1 MRCSEIIKILESQ
14 SPEHLACDW
23 DNVGLLVGSR
33 EKEVERV
40 YVALDATD
48 DAIAEAA
55 TRKADMLLTHHPMIF
70 KGLKKVTDQDFI
82 ERRVIAL
89 IRHDIACY
97 AMHTNFDIAGMAELA
112 AERMGLTDT
121 CVLQKTGETEE
132 GPVGIGRVGSLPRSL
147 TLAECA
153 ARVKEAFAVDTVKV
167 FGFAEQISSGEM
179 GKEPG
184 FAEQTF
190 PQKEPITRVALCP
203 GSGKSVI
210 GDALRAGAQ
219 VLITGDIDHHEG
231 IDAAA
236 QGMAI
241 IDAGHYGMEKLFIP
255 YMKQYLDKRAP
266 ELSVITEPPRQ
277 PFVYL

>member
-1 MRCSEIIKILESQ
+1 MRCREIIEILESQ
-14 SPEHLACDW
+14 SPEYLACDW

-33 EKEVERV
+33 EKEVGRV

-48 DAIAEAA
+48 AAIAEAA
-55 TRKADMLLTHHPMIF
+55 EQNADMILTHHPMIF
-70 KGLKKVTDQDFI
+70 KGLKKVNEQDFI
-82 ERRVIAL
+82 GRRVIAL

-97 AMHTNFDIAGMAELA
+97 AMHTNFDVAGMAELA
-112 AERMGLTDT
+112 AERMKLTDT
-121 CVLQKTGETEE
+121 CVLQQTGETEE
-132 GPVGIGRVGSLPRSL
+132 GPVGIGRVGSLPRPL
-147 TLAECA
+147 TLAEC
-153 ARVKEAFAVDTVKV
+153 VLQTKEAFEVDTVKV
-167 FGFAEQISSGEM
+167 FGFTQQSCGS
-179 GKEPG
+179 
-184 FAEQTF
+184 
-190 PQKEPITRVALCP
+190 KEPITRIALCP

-210 GDALRAGAQ
+210 GDALRAKAQ

-255 YMKQYLDKRAP
+255 YMKQFLGKKAP
-266 ELSVITEPPRQ
+266 ELRVITEPPRQ